1 MPVLLRHSRHIT
13 GRSRSEAKQLQGRG
27 TRGSRRRLQGPLRP
41 GLPRRG
47 RRRLR
52 TGRRRR
58 RHEGPRLSGLRP
70 PNSNPDISV
79 RVGFWKGDYGW
90 GVRVRRPFGARG
102 MSSVRYGTRLGDLKN
117 KQPTESRPPVFPPRR
132 FTTPP
137 MYHERGLNSSEG

>member
-79 RVGFWKGDYGW
+79 RVGFWKT
-90 GVRVRRPFGARG
+90 VQSFKKRPVPISRNSCHLESNVIGRSQMKTFIKL
-102 MSSVRYGTRLGDLKN
+102 SVHVCGKTQNLSHECHKKNTERY
-117 KQPTESRPPVFPPRR
+117 QF
-132 FTTPP
+132 
-137 MYHERGLNSSEG
+137 